1 MTNILVIDD
10 EDVVR
15 ELVMEI
21 LESAGHVVTGADSAE
36 RALTLLEDGEFE
48 LVVSD
53 VVMPGLSGLEL
64 LEAVRAHSA
73 SLPVVL
79 VTGAGTYDTLSQALT
94 RGAAGLVTKPFA
106 HKDLQSAVA
115 DALDRATRT
124 REELRERLLA
134 PTLASALANAIEA
147 RDEYLHG
154 HCERL
159 ASLAVRIAELRS
171 MSADEIETVRLG
183 AILHDVGKIGIPDR
197 VLLKPGA
204 LDEEERRVVETHPE
218 IGDKLLEP
226 LDLLAGARPIVR
238 HHHERW
244 DGAGY
249 PDGLVAEEIPVGAR
263 IVAVADA
270 IEVMSARQLYR
281 RPCAPAEIVQ
291 ELRAERGRQWDPAIV
306 DLALALLDSGELEL
320 SAEGLRLLEPVEE
333 PVTATGLAVL
343 LVENDEPDAMLV
355 TDALERD
362 LEGAVIA
369 RTHSVASASALVT
382 SSEWSVAIVD
392 HDLPDGS
399 GVQVL
404 DVLRATYPSLPI
416 VILTGPGDEQSP
428 VEAFRR
434 GASDYVVKSDG
445 YADRLAI
452 RVRGLVGDDHS
463 EQPGNQLRRGN
474 APRVEVTP

>member
-1 MTNILVIDD
+1 MSRVLVIDD
-10 EDVVR
+10 EQIIR

-21 LESAGHVVTGADSAE
+21 LESAGHDVIGADSAE
-36 RALTLLEDGEFE
+36 RALALLEHTTDFD

-106 HKDLQSAVA
+106 HQDLQTAVA
-115 DALDRATRT
+115 DALDRATRS

-159 ASLAVRIAELRS
+159 ASLAVRLAELRG
-171 MSADEIETVRLG
+171 MSPDEVETVRLG

-197 VLLKPGA
+197 VLLKPSA
-204 LDEEERRVVETHPE
+204 LDEEERRIVETHPE

-249 PDGLVAEEIPVGAR
+249 PDALAGEAIPIGAR

-281 RPCAPAEIVQ
+281 QPRTPSDVVAELVAQ
-291 ELRAERGRQWDPAIV
+291 RGVQWDPAVV
-306 DLALALLDSGELEL
+306 DLALALIDSGELEL
-320 SAEGLRLLEPVEE
+320 STDGLRLLATAPRPV
-333 PVTATGLAVL
+333 AAAGLAVL
-343 LVENDEPDAMLV
+343 LVEDAEADATLI

-362 LEGAVIA
+362 LTGAVIA
-369 RTHSVASASALVT
+369 RTESVASASALVN

-404 DVLRATYPSLPI
+404 DALRATYPSLPI
-416 VILTGPGDEQSP
+416 VMLTGQGDEGTA

-434 GASDYVVKSDG
+434 GASDYVVKSNG
-445 YADRLAI
+445 YADQLAA
-452 RVRGLVGDDHS
+452 RVSRLVGDDHPQRPS
-463 EQPGNQLRRGN
+463 NPLRRN
-474 APRVEVTP
+474 APRMEVNR

>member
-1 MTNILVIDD
+1 MSNVLVIDD

-21 LESAGHVVTGADSAE
+21 LESAGHDVTGADSAE
-36 RALTLLEDGEFE
+36 CALTLLESNEFD

-64 LEAVRAHSA
+64 LEAVRAHTA

-106 HKDLQSAVA
+106 HKDLQSAVS
-115 DALDRATRT
+115 DALDRAARS

-159 ASLAVRIAELRS
+159 ASLAVRLAELHG

-197 VLLKPGA
+197 VLLKPSA
-204 LDEEERRVVETHPE
+204 LDDEERRIVETHPE

-244 DGAGY
+244 DGTGY
-249 PDGLVAEEIPVGAR
+249 PDGLAEEGIPAGAR

-281 RPCAPAEIVQ
+281 QPRAPSEIVE
-291 ELRAERGRQWDPAIV
+291 ELRAQRGVQWDAQIV
-306 DLALALLDSGELEL
+306 DLALGLLESGELVL
-320 SAEGLRLLEPVEE
+320 SADGLRLLEPAEE
-333 PVTATGLAVL
+333 PVAPTGLAVL
-343 LVENDEPDAMLV
+343 LVEDAEPDAALV

-362 LEGAVIA
+362 LDGAVIA
-369 RTHSVASASALVT
+369 RTRSVAAAAALVT
-382 SSEWSVAIVD
+382 NSEWSVAIVD

-404 DVLRATYPSLPI
+404 DVLRATYPTLPI
-416 VILTGPGDEQSP
+416 VMLTGQGDEDGA

-434 GASDYVVKSDG
+434 GASDYVVKSTG
-445 YADRLAI
+445 YADRLSS
-452 RVRGLVGDDHS
+452 RVRGLIGDDHS
-463 EQPGNQLRRGN
+463 EHPSNQLRRED
-474 APRVEVTP
+474 APPVEVNP

>member
-1 MTNILVIDD
+1 MSSVLVIDD
-10 EDVVR
+10 EHVIR

-36 RALTLLEDGEFE
+36 RALTLLETKDFD

-64 LEAVRAHSA
+64 LEAVRAHTA

-106 HKDLQSAVA
+106 HKDLQTAVA
-115 DALDRATRT
+115 DALERAARS

-159 ASLAVRIAELRS
+159 AALAVRLAELLGLS
-171 MSADEIETVRLG
+171 PDEIETIRLG

-197 VLLKPGA
+197 VLLKPGP
-204 LDEEERRVVETHPE
+204 LDDEERRIVETHPE

-244 DGAGY
+244 DGGGY
-249 PDGLVAEEIPVGAR
+249 PDRLAEDAIPLGAR

-281 RPCAPAEIVQ
+281 RPRIRSEIVE
-291 ELRAERGRQWDPAIV
+291 ELCAQRGVQWDPALV
-306 DLALALLDSGELEL
+306 DHALDLIESGELEL
-320 SAEGLRLLEPVEE
+320 SPEGLRLLEPPEEAVEAAGLAILLVADAD
-333 PVTATGLAVL
+333 PDATLVTA
-343 LVENDEPDAMLV
+343 
-355 TDALERD
+355 ALERD
-362 LEGAVIA
+362 LAGAVVA
-369 RTHSVASASALVT
+369 RTRSVASAAALVT

-399 GVQVL
+399 GVEVL
-404 DVLRATYPSLPI
+404 DALHAAYPALPI
-416 VILTGPGDEQSP
+416 LILTGQGDDETA

-434 GASDYVVKSDG
+434 GASDYLVKNAG
-445 YADRLAI
+445 YADRLTS
-452 RVRGLVGDDHS
+452 RVRGLLGDVAEHP
-463 EQPGNQLRRGN
+463 EKPRNQHRRAH
-474 APRVEVTP
+474 APTWR